1 MVRRLDAR
9 RVYLGWC
16 AIQGLGFTLIVTVN
30 LIYQATAVGLSAFQ
44 LVLAGTVLEVVC
56 MLGEVPT
63 GVVADVFSRRLSI
76 VIGVAL
82 TGIGFTVEGL
92 VPTLGGVLT
101 GSVLFGLGAVFCSGA
116 EQAWLNDELGE
127 YEASSVLLRGS
138 QAWSAARLA
147 GIPLAVALAQIS
159 ISFPIVVGGGVL
171 IAVAIALALVMPER
185 HFHRT
190 PAAERQT
197 WSEMRETLRSGA
209 AVVRRRPAVGR
220 LVLIAA
226 VFGAYSEAFDRL
238 STAHYLRDVGVPG
251 GQRPVVWLGGLMAV
265 EALLGVVTADRL
277 ARRLRQRPGGA
288 AEPLAV
294 AYGVLAAAT
303 AVFALTRRFGVAA
316 GAGITAGVARG
327 VEDPLFQACLNT
339 GLESRSRATVISFAS
354 QSNALGQ
361 IAGGLAVAVVA
372 STLGI
377 VAALALGALLL
388 VPTPLL
394 LRGVWRGGAPGG
406 AVAAAAVAA
415 GR

>member
-1 MVRRLDAR
+1 MVHRLDAR

-127 YEASSVLLRGS
+127 DEASSALLRGS

-147 GIPLAVALAQIS
+147 GIPLAVVLAQIS
-159 ISFPIVVGGGVL
+159 ISFPIVVGGCVL
-171 IAVAIALALVMPER
+171 IAVAVALALVMPER

-190 PAAERQT
+190 PAAERET

-209 AVVRRRPAVGR
+209 AVVRRRPALRR

-226 VFGAYSEAFDRL
+226 LFGAYSEAFDRL
-238 STAHYLRDVGVPG
+238 STAHYLRDVGILG

-265 EALLGVVTADRL
+265 EALLGVVAAGRL

-339 GLESRSRATVISFAS
+339 GLESSSRATVISFAS
-354 QSNALGQ
+354 QSNAAGQ
-361 IAGGLAVAVVA
+361 IAGGLAIGVVA

-377 VAALALGALLL
+377 VAALTLGAVLLAP
-388 VPTPLL
+388 VPLL
-394 LRGVWRGGAPGG
+394 LRGTTRGHPPGA
-406 AVAAAAVAA
+406 AMAAADVAA
-415 GR
+415 GG